1 MSFFRFPTFLGIDIQ
16 ANSLAMLL
24 CGLSLLA
31 GAASALAGA
40 GAGAVP
46 LGAAHGAAAPALL
59 RAAAPLRV
67 PAAPEMKGKGS
78 RGMPKKA
85 MMRPGDMVN
94 TGAKKR
100 MMARDFQQKKEWV
113 RVAKLEDDLAAKAWG
128 TLPRVLR
135 ALSSP

>member
-1 MSFFRFPTFLGIDIQ
+1 
-16 ANSLAMLL
+16 
-24 CGLSLLA
+24 
-31 GAASALAGA
+31 
-40 GAGAVP
+40 
-46 LGAAHGAAAPALL
+46 
-59 RAAAPLRV
+59 
-67 PAAPEMKGKGS
+67 MKGKGS